1 MSSGACVARSPRIF
15 AASLGALLALSGCKG
30 CSRSDSTASGA
41 TDTGVAAKAA
51 PAEQPR
57 EAAKPPKPALVIA
70 KTPSIAPD
78 LSNVAISVLLTKE
91 QRARIGA
98 NGFTVSPGKTKE
110 FYEVYERARYDYV
123 PIFVTSDS
131 LLHVYHLIFDRLLR
145 GLEATQWS
153 KVLAELDAAL
163 LDASLAQAVELKGTP
178 LADAAQK
185 NAAYFAVAVKL
196 LRPDFAV
203 PEALKALV
211 EPELAAMEKHE
222 GPGKSAIFPAYPE
235 GEDWSQYVPRGHYV
249 KTPELQAY
257 FKAMM
262 WHGRMTFRA
271 SDAEE
276 TKRAALLLVA
286 LDRTKVGGRPASEAW
301 EKIYEP
307 TVFFVGRSDD
317 LTPSEYGPALRTAW
331 GQIED
336 LRVLDDA
343 AKLERFQAAIGEL
356 RAPEVLGMVIS
367 QDEPDVDRATKGL
380 RFMGQRTVP
389 DSVVFRALVD
399 RNVPDRMLPKALD
412 LFAALGSER
421 ALAHLDAMGETKIE
435 GYSPQLSKVRR
446 WLGGLDEETFT
457 QNLYWSWI
465 HTLRPLLAPVPATYP
480 EFMRSP
486 AWLDKQLHTAL
497 GSWTELKHDTLLYT
511 KPVYSEMGGGG
522 LPPPE
527 PEPPKGYVEPAPELF
542 ARITLLAE
550 QTKKGL
556 SSRGLLGDGEKF
568 LLDEMI
574 TLATKLGAIAEK
586 QLTGGAVSPEEYD
599 LIRFYGGKI
608 EELTFSSSDEIAP
621 GSGGV
626 PEGGDELQAAIVA
639 DIATDPNGQVLEEAT
654 GRVFELYAAVPI
666 EGRLVLAKGAVFS
679 HYEYTVP
686 IAQRLTDEAWRARLD
701 AGDVPPRAE
710 WTKSFI
716 VDEVVSQE
724 LAQRIMS
731 FTESWVS
738 AIWYSDEQGPALYLE
753 GKALAEASAT
763 IAALKKNSDFI
774 GKKRELVEFL
784 SFDFQD
790 ATHATVTARE
800 TWFDELNHGDP
811 VEEQLEKLG
820 ERGPYTIGVT
830 YTLVKRDPPKVE
842 SPGGEQGA
850 SWKITSIVRSPSEPE
865 WKMVK

>member
-1 MSSGACVARSPRIF
+1 M
-15 AASLGALLALSGCKG
+15 LTLSGCKG
-30 CSRSDSTASGA
+30 CNR
-41 TDTGVAAKAA
+41 AA
-51 PAEQPR
+51 PVATEGPAD
-57 EAAKPPKPALVIA
+57 AAVAQSAKRAPAPSRPPLVVA

-78 LSNVAISVLLTKE
+78 LSNVAVSVLLTKE
-91 QRARIGA
+91 QRARIGQ
-98 NGFTVSPGKTKE
+98 NGFTVSPGNTKE

-153 KVLAELDAAL
+153 KTLAELDGAL
-163 LDASLAQAVELKGTP
+163 LDASLAQAEQLKGTP
-178 LADAAQK
+178 LEDAAKK

-196 LRPDFAV
+196 LRSDFV
-203 PEALKALV
+203 IPEALRPLV
-211 EPELAAMEKHE
+211 EADLAAIEKHE
-222 GPGKSAIFPAYPE
+222 GPAKSAIFPGYPE

-271 SDAEE
+271 SDVDE

-286 LDRTKVGGRPASEAW
+286 FERAQVNGRPAREAW

-317 LTPSEYGPALRTAW
+317 LTPSEYTPALRTAW

-336 LRVLDDA
+336 LKVVDDA
-343 AKLERFQAAIGEL
+343 AKVERFQAAIAEL

-367 QDEPDVDRATKGL
+367 QDEPDVERATKGL

-399 RNVPDRMLPKALD
+399 RNVPNRMLPKALD
-412 LFAALGSER
+412 LFAALGSAR
-421 ALAHLDAMGETKIE
+421 ALEHLDAMGETKID
-435 GYSPQLSKVRR
+435 GYSPALTKVQR

-465 HTLRPLLAPVPATYP
+465 HTLRPLLAPVPDTYP
-480 EFMRSP
+480 QFMRSP
-486 AWLDKQLHTAL
+486 AWLDKQLQTAL
-497 GSWTELKHDTLLYT
+497 ASWTELKHDTLLYT
-511 KPVYSEMGGGG
+511 KPVYAEMGGGG

-527 PEPPKGYVEPAPELF
+527 PEPPKGYVEPVPELF
-542 ARITLLAE
+542 TRIAALAE
-550 QTKKGL
+550 QTKDGL
-556 SSRGLLGDGEKF
+556 STRGLLGDAEKF

-574 TLATKLGAIAEK
+574 TLATKLRTIAEK
-586 QLTGGAVSPEEYD
+586 QLTGATPTPEEYE

-608 EELTFSSSDEIAP
+608 EELTFSSSDEITP
-621 GSGGV
+621 GSGGI

-639 DIATDPNGQVLEEAT
+639 DIATDPNGQVLEQAT

-679 HYEYTVP
+679 HYEFTVP

-731 FTESWVS
+731 FTEAWVS
-738 AIWYSDEQGPALYLE
+738 AIWYSDEKSPELYLE
-753 GKALAEASAT
+753 GKALAEATST
-763 IAALKKNSDFI
+763 ITEQEKKREYV
-774 GKKRELVEFL
+774 GKKRLLVEFL

-800 TWFDELNHGDP
+800 TWQDELNRGDP
-811 VEEQLEKLG
+811 VEEELEKLG
-820 ERGPYTIGVT
+820 ERGPYTIEVT
-830 YTLVKRDPPKVE
+830 YSLVKRDPPK
-842 SPGGEQGA
+842 GETPFGDQGA
-850 SWKITSIVRSPSEPE
+850 AWKITTIVKRPSEPA

>member
-1 MSSGACVARSPRIF
+1 MSLGVHTPRRLF
-15 AASLGALLALSGCKG
+15 VASLLAPLALSGCKG
-30 CSRSDSTASGA
+30 CRSSEPTAH
-41 TDTGVAAKAA
+41 VA
-51 PAEQPR
+51 PADAGVVEEEVRAPAR
-57 EAAKPPKPALVIA
+57 PPLVIA

-91 QRARIGA
+91 QRARIGQ
-98 NGFTVSPGKTKE
+98 NGFAVSPGATRE
-110 FYEVYERARYDYV
+110 FYEVYERARYDFV

-131 LLHVYHLIFDRLLR
+131 LLHVYHLVFDRLLR
-145 GLEATQWS
+145 GLEAKAWS
-153 KVLAELDAAL
+153 KTLAELDAAL
-163 LDASLAQAVELKGTP
+163 LDASLAQAEKLKGTP
-178 LADAAQK
+178 LADAATK

-196 LRPDFAV
+196 LRPGFVV
-203 PEALKALV
+203 PEALRPLV
-211 EPELAAMEKHE
+211 EPELAAMEAHR
-222 GPGKSAIFPAYPE
+222 GPGRSAIFPSYPE

-271 SDAEE
+271 ADPEE

-286 LDRTKVGGRPASEAW
+286 FERTQVNGRPASEAW
-301 EKIYEP
+301 AKIYEP

-317 LTPSEYGPALRTAW
+317 LTPSEYVPALRTAW

-336 LRVLDDA
+336 LEVIEDP
-343 AKLERFQAAIGEL
+343 AKLERFQAAIAEL

-367 QDEPDVDRATKGL
+367 QKEPDVERATKGL

-389 DSVVFRALVD
+389 DAVVFRALVD
-399 RNVPDRMLPKALD
+399 RNVPNRMLPKALD
-412 LFAALGSER
+412 LFAALGSAR
-421 ALAHLDAMGETKIE
+421 ALEHLDTMGETKIE
-435 GYSPQLSKVRR
+435 GYSPALSKVER
-446 WLGGLDEETFT
+446 WLTGLDEKTFT

-465 HTLRPLLAPVPATYP
+465 HTLRPLLAPVPDTYP
-480 EFMRSP
+480 QFVRSP

-511 KPVYSEMGGGG
+511 KPVYAEMGGGG

-527 PEPPKGYVEPAPELF
+527 PEPPKGYVEPVPELF
-542 ARITLLAE
+542 ARVTALAE

-556 SSRGLLGDGEKF
+556 STRGLLGAGEKY

-574 TLATKLGAIAEK
+574 TLATKLQEIAEK
-586 QLTGGAVSPEEYD
+586 QLVGGVPTAEEYE
-599 LIRFYGGKI
+599 LIRYYGGKI
-608 EELTFSSSDEIAP
+608 EALTFSSSDEIEP

-626 PEGGDELQAAIVA
+626 PEGGEALQAAIVA
-639 DIATDPNGQVLEEAT
+639 DIATDPNGQVLEQAT

-679 HYEYTVP
+679 HYEFTVP
-686 IAQRLTDEAWRARLD
+686 IAERLTDEAWRARLD
-701 AGDVPPRAE
+701 AGDVPPRAD

-731 FTESWVS
+731 FTESWVN
-738 AIWYSDEQGPALYLE
+738 AIWYSDVEGPALYLE
-753 GKALAEASAT
+753 GSALAEAQEL
-763 IAALKKNSDFI
+763 IKALEEKREYV
-774 GKKRELVEFL
+774 GKKRLLVEFL

-790 ATHATVTARE
+790 ATHATVTSRE
-800 TWFDELNHGDP
+800 TWHDELNRGDP
-811 VEEQLEKLG
+811 VEEELEKLG
-820 ERGPYTIGVT
+820 ERGPYTIEVT

-842 SPGGEQGA
+842 SPGGDQGA
-850 SWKITSIVRSPSEPE
+850 AWKITTIVKHPSEPA